1 MGSDCAVPISTKTHE
16 SAPTTLDTATA
27 ESPEISQLQQQQR
40 LPQPHQLH
48 HRVPARSA
56 GTFQTRPLQI
66 AMLWKER
73 DSCAD
78 LLQSRAEDAK
88 LEGVAPGSQSTVS

>member
-1 MGSDCAVPISTKTHE
+1 MGSDCAVQIKHRNPGVS
-16 SAPTTLDTATA
+16 PTTLDAATA

-48 HRVPARSA
+48 HRVPALSA